1 MIKRWKGVLIGHAI
15 DRVSGLTTCSMK
27 SSLSLLFI
35 PTNAFFD
42 ALMPTIA
49 LRLEVEEEP
58 PTTGACDRASVS
70 GAAVAILPLRVG
82 LLLLLF

>member
-1 MIKRWKGVLIGHAI
+1 MLIGHAI

-58 PTTGACDRASVS
+58 LIAGACERSRAAVS
-70 GAAVAILPLRVG
+70 GAAVVILSQLAR
-82 LLLLLF
+82 LLW